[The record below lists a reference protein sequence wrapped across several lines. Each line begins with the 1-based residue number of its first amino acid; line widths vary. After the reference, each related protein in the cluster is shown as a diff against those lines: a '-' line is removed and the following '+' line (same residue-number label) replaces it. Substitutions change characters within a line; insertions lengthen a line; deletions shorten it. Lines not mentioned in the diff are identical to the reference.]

1 MSLNGIMRSGVSG
14 MSAQSTRLSAIAD
27 NISNNDTTGYKR
39 VSVEFSSLLSSS
51 GAHCPGS
58 YDAGGVS
65 THVRNGISEQGTL
78 EYTTSRTDLAI
89 NGSGFFMVSDAAGLP
104 SMTRAGSFVQD
115 GEGFLVN
122 ASGQYL
128 MGYPVVDG
136 QVGAVAN
143 GTSGLERVALNDVA
157 FQAQASTT
165 GALVVNLP
173 SEDVAIA
180 AANLPSTNAATSEF
194 SQKTSL
200 VAYDNLGGEQ
210 LVDVYWAK
218 TADET
223 WEASVF
229 DRSEASAGGFP
240 YSGPP
245 LTTATVNFDPADGQL
260 LGPTSLAFGIPD
272 GQPFTLDLSGS
283 SQLAADFSVLSSD
296 VDGQAPEGVQSMSIE
311 DDGSVVVSY
320 LDGTLSTVFR
330 VPLATFNGT
339 DFLTTA
345 SGNIFFANIDSGDIM
360 IGFPQDPGFGSIQSG
375 ALEQSTVDLGDELT
389 RMIESQRNYSANSKV
404 FQTGSE
410 LLEILVNLKR

>member
-27 NISNNDTTGYKR
+27 NIANNDTTGYKR
-39 VSVEFSSLLSSS
+39 VSVEFSTLLSNS

-58 YDAGGVS
+58 YEAGGVS
-65 THVRNGISEQGTL
+65 THVRNAISEQGTL

-89 NGSGFFMVSDAAGLP
+89 NGSGFFMVTDAGGIP
-104 SMTRAGSFVQD
+104 SMTRAGSFIQD

-143 GTSGLERVALNDVA
+143 GTSGLERVAMDNLS
-157 FQAQASTT
+157 FQAQPSTS

-180 AANLPSTNAATSEF
+180 PANLPSTNTATSEY

-223 WEASVF
+223 WEVSVF
-229 DRSEASAGGFP
+229 DRNEASAGGFP
-240 YSGPP
+240 YSGAP
-245 LTTATVNFDPADGQL
+245 LTTGTVNFDPANGQL
-260 LGPTSLAFGIPD
+260 LGPSSLAFGVPD

-296 VDGQAPEGVQSMSIE
+296 VDGQAPEGVQSMSVA

-330 VPLATFNGT
+330 IPLATFDGT
-339 DFLTTA
+339 DLLTTA

-360 IGFPQDPGFGSIQSG
+360 IGFPQDPGFGSIQSS